1 MEQDLIKEKRFFL
14 WNPDYARGDRSG
26 NAYPEDCL
34 YIEEGTALEVRWV
47 KFDEEG
53 QLVCARCVADEER
66 GLNIENQ
73 LGGAEKE
80 VVSSVKALAAS
91 ARRVRPRLG
100 PAAEADPPGAEAGG
114 CGCCSPPVPG
124 PPVAGPPVAGPPVP
138 LERRRR
144 PLGRGPRRQ
153 ELWDDAGHFAL
164 SEAWRL
170 STLTAQSAQCSL
182 PGHEGCNK
190 SVAVGQNFNGD
201 EARRL
206 VMQWCI
212 DGIGLTNR
220 EEHMK
225 IRPSR
230 TYTLSEIPSE
240 QELLELVNGQTL
252 A

>member
-1 MEQDLIKEKRFFL
+1 MCRIDTL
-14 WNPDYARGDRSG
+14 
-26 NAYPEDCL
+26 
-34 YIEEGTALEVRWV
+34 

-53 QLVCARCVADEER
+53 LLYCARCAADKEK

-100 PAAEADPPGAEAGG
+100 PAAEADPPGAAAGG
-114 CGCCSPPVPG
+114 CGCGSPPV
-124 PPVAGPPVAGPPVP
+124 ALPPVAGPPVP
-138 LERRRR
+138 LKRPRGPLKRPRGR
-144 PLGRGPRRQ
+144 PLH
-153 ELWDDAGHFAL
+153 WDDAGHFAL
-164 SEAWRL
+164 SEVWRRNTG
-170 STLTAQSAQCSL
+170 SSGKTLTAQAAQCTL
-182 PGHEGCNK
+182 PGHTDCNK
-190 SVAVGQNFNGD
+190 SVSVGQNCNGD

-206 VMQWCI
+206 IMQWCI
-212 DGIGLTNR
+212 DGIALTNR

-225 IRPSR
+225 IKPVK

>member
-1 MEQDLIKEKRFFL
+1 MYTLLSAMPFKLIHCHPSKECKSCHTQKFLTKEMEQDLIEEKRGKL
-14 WNPDYARGDRSG
+14 
-26 NAYPEDCL
+26 
-34 YIEEGTALEVRWV
+34 RWV

-124 PPVAGPPVAGPPVP
+124 PPVAGPPVAGPLVP

-153 ELWDDAGHFAL
+153 ELWDDAGRFAL

-182 PGHEGCNK
+182 PGHVGCNK
-190 SVAVGQNFNGD
+190 SVVVGQNFNGD

-220 EEHMK
+220 EDHMK
-225 IRPSR
+225 IKPR
-230 TYTLSEIPSE
+230 
-240 QELLELVNGQTL
+240 Q